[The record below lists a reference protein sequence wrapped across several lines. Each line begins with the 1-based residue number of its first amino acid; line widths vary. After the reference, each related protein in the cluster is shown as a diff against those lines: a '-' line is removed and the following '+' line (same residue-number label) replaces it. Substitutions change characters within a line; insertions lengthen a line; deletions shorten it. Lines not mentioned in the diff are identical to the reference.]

1 MRPLVEANKAFRRCW
16 EETEMPGLCQAPP
29 DPPHTCV
36 HTLLLALGLP
46 RQLDPL
52 GPFSLGQWPVPPG
65 IQELLLPASP
75 ESAAL
80 NVRDILGP

>member
-1 MRPLVEANKAFRRCW
+1 MV
-16 EETEMPGLCQAPP
+16 GLGQAPP

-52 GPFSLGQWPVPPG
+52 GPFSLGQGPVPPG
-65 IQELLLPASP
+65 IQELLLPVSP
-75 ESAAL
+75 QSPAL
-80 NVRDILGP
+80 NVGDTLGP